1 MCILTGLF
9 SVGKKE
15 LFLPKETSEDVDTMP
30 LDMELVNNLLFP
42 HLKSILKLC
51 YSTSSLTY
59 QNFSLLGL
67 WSTAAKGRIRSM
79 LCNFCQFT
87 GKISTIERILG
98 LVLLSQ

>member
-15 LFLPKETSEDVDTMP
+15 LFLPKETSCEDVDTTP
-30 LDMELVNNLLFP
+30 LDMELVNNLLFS
-42 HLKSILKLC
+42 HLESILKLC

-67 WSTAAKGRIRSM
+67 WSTAAKGKIRSII
-79 LCNFCQFT
+79 CYFCQLYLF
-87 GKISTIERILG
+87 SRY
-98 LVLLSQ
+98 